1 MTTGI
6 STRPDRR
13 RVVAGAFG
21 IGALLASPGLVR
33 AQAWPNRNIR
43 IVVAFPP
50 GGAADIVTRHLT
62 ERLTQEWGQAVVV
75 ENRGGAGGN
84 VASAE
89 VARAEPDGHT
99 LLITSSAV
107 AINHLLYAR
116 MPLDTFKDLA
126 PVGMGITVPNV
137 MVVPAA
143 SSDKTAA
150 DLLARARAN
159 PGKLTYGSAGIG
171 SSIHMAG
178 ELFKYLAKVDMVHAP
193 YRGAGPAMNDL
204 IGGRL
209 DVMFDTLT
217 VSASQIRGGTI
228 RALGVSTKQPLPELP
243 GVPVISSVVPG
254 YEMQSWF
261 AFFTAARTPPEIVAR
276 LSTGLNKALHDPGV
290 VKRLAEIGTTPVGST
305 PEDLAAAMQAEVKLW
320 EPVIRAADIKIS
332 G

>member
-1 MTTGI
+1 MTMDGQSI
-6 STRPDRR
+6 VNRR
-13 RVVAGAFG
+13 RLLAGAAG
-21 IGALLASPGLVR
+21 TAALIGSPLPLR
-33 AQAWPNRNIR
+33 AQAWPSRNIR

-62 ERLTQEWGQAVVV
+62 ERLSKEWGQSVVV

-84 VASAE
+84 LASAE
-89 VARAEPDGHT
+89 VARTDPDGHT

-107 AINHLLYAR
+107 AVNHLLYAR

-143 SSDKTAA
+143 SQDRTAQ
-150 DLLARARAN
+150 DFLARARAN
-159 PGKLTYGSAGIG
+159 PGKLTFGSAGIG

-228 RALGVSTKQPLPELP
+228 RPLAVSTRDPLPALP
-243 GVPVISSVVPG
+243 GVPTISTIVPG

-261 AFFTAARTPPEIVAR
+261 AFFTAAKTPPEIVNR
-276 LSTGLNKALHDPGV
+276 LSAGLKAALHDPGV
-290 VKRLAEIGTTPVGST
+290 VARLSEIGTTPVGST
-305 PEDLAAAMQAEVKLW
+305 PQELAEAMQAELRLW
-320 EPVIRAADIKIS
+320 EPVIKAANIRIS
-332 G
+332 Q

>member
-1 MTTGI
+1 MAQEASPNRRHVLAAGLTG
-6 STRPDRR
+6 
-13 RVVAGAFG
+13 AGL
-21 IGALLASPGLVR
+21 IASPGLVR
-33 AQAWPNRNIR
+33 AQAWPSRPVR

-50 GGAADIVTRHLT
+50 GGAADIVTRHIT
-62 ERLTQEWGQAVVV
+62 ERLSQEWGQPVVV

-89 VARAEPDGHT
+89 VARTDPDGHT

-137 MVVPAA
+137 MVVPA
-143 SSDKTAA
+143 SSPDRTPA

-228 RALGVSTKQPLPELP
+228 RAIGVSTREPLPELP
-243 GVPVISSVVPG
+243 GVPVISATIPG

-261 AFFTAARTPPEIVAR
+261 AFFTAARTPPEIVSR
-276 LSTGLNKALHDPGV
+276 LSSGLKAALHDPAV

-305 PEDLAAAMQAEVKLW
+305 PEELAAAMQAEVRLW
-320 EPVIRAADIKIS
+320 EPVIKAADIKIS

>member
-1 MTTGI
+1 MAQDA
-6 STRPDRR
+6 SPNRR
-13 RVVAGAFG
+13 HVLAAGLAGAG
-21 IGALLASPGLVR
+21 LIASPGLVR
-33 AQAWPNRNIR
+33 AQAWPSRPIR

-62 ERLTQEWGQAVVV
+62 ERLSQEWGQPVVV

-89 VARAEPDGHT
+89 VARTEPDGHT

-143 SSDKTAA
+143 SPDRTPA

-178 ELFKYLAKVDMVHAP
+178 ELFKYLAKVDLVHAP

-228 RALGVSTKQPLPELP
+228 RAIGVSTKEPLAELP
-243 GVPVISSVVPG
+243 GVPVISATVPG

-261 AFFTAARTPPEIVAR
+261 AFFTAARTPPEIIAR
-276 LSTGLNKALHDPGV
+276 LSAGLKAALHDPGV

-305 PEDLAAAMQAEVKLW
+305 PEELAAAMQAEVRLW
-320 EPVIRAADIKIS
+320 EPVIKAADIKIS

>member
-1 MTTGI
+1 M
-6 STRPDRR
+6 
-13 RVVAGAFG
+13 
-21 IGALLASPGLVR
+21 ALDASPNRRHVLAAGLAGGGLVAAPGLLR
-33 AQAWPNRNIR
+33 AQTWPSRPVR

-62 ERLTQEWGQAVVV
+62 ERLSQEFGQPIVV

-89 VARAEPDGHT
+89 VARSDPDGHT

-143 SSDKTAA
+143 SADRTPA

-178 ELFKYLAKVDMVHAP
+178 ELFKYLAKVDIVHAP

-228 RALGVSTKQPLPELP
+228 RAIGVSTREPLPELP
-243 GVPVISSVVPG
+243 GVPVISATVPG

-261 AFFTAARTPPEIVAR
+261 AFFTAARTPPEIIAR
-276 LSTGLNKALHDPGV
+276 LSAGLRTALHDPGV

-305 PEDLAAAMQAEVKLW
+305 PEELAAAMQAEVRLW
-320 EPVIRAADIKIS
+320 EPVIKAADIKIS

>member
-1 MTTGI
+1 MDETK
-6 STRPDRR
+6 RLDRR
-13 RVVAGAFG
+13 RVMAGAG
-21 IGALLASPGLVR
+21 GVAALLASPGLVR

-62 ERLTQEWGQAVVV
+62 ERLTREWGQAVIV

-84 VASAE
+84 LASAE
-89 VARAEPDGHT
+89 VARTDPDGHT

-107 AINHLLYAR
+107 AVNHLLYAR
-116 MPLDTFKDLA
+116 MPLDTYKDLA

-137 MVVPAA
+137 MVVPAN
-143 SSDKTAA
+143 SLDKSAA
-150 DLLARARAN
+150 DLLARAKAN
-159 PGKLTYGSAGIG
+159 PGKLTFGSAGIG

-228 RALGVSTKQPLPELP
+228 RPLGVSTKDPLPALP
-243 GVPVISSVVPG
+243 GVPTIAQSGLPDYRADNWFGLGAPAGTPQEVVD
-254 YEMQSWF
+254 
-261 AFFTAARTPPEIVAR
+261 R
-276 LSTGLNKALHDPGV
+276 LN
-290 VKRLAEIGTTPVGST
+290 
-305 PEDLAAAMQAEVKLW
+305 AEVNKLVR
-320 EPVIRAADIKIS
+320 EPAFAEKLVSLGFQPTGGSVEEMKATIQRDRAKWKTVIDANNIRAE
-332 G
+332 

>member
-1 MTTGI
+1 MTGLSIRT
-6 STRPDRR
+6 DRR
-13 RVVAGAFG
+13 RVLAGGLALGAAVAAP
-21 IGALLASPGLVR
+21 SLVR
-33 AQAWPNRNIR
+33 AQAWPSRNIR

-50 GGAADIVTRHLT
+50 GGAADIVTRHLV

-89 VARAEPDGHT
+89 VARSEPDGHT

-137 MVVPAA
+137 MVVPSA
-143 SSDKTAA
+143 SADKTAA

-217 VSASQIRGGTI
+217 VSAAQIKGGLI
-228 RALGVSTKQPLPELP
+228 RPLGVSTKEPLAELP

-261 AFFTAARTPPEIVAR
+261 AFFTAAGTPREIVGR
-276 LSTGLNKALHDPGV
+276 LSAGLNKALHDPGV

-305 PEDLAAAMQAEVKLW
+305 PEELAAAMQAEVRLW
-320 EPVIRAADIKIS
+320 EPVIKAANIRIA

>member
-1 MTTGI
+1 MAQDA
-6 STRPDRR
+6 SPNRR
-13 RVVAGAFG
+13 HVLAAGLAGAG
-21 IGALLASPGLVR
+21 LIASPGLVR
-33 AQAWPNRNIR
+33 AQAWPSRPIR

-62 ERLTQEWGQAVVV
+62 ERLSQEWGQPVVV

-89 VARAEPDGHT
+89 VARTDPDGHT

-143 SSDKTAA
+143 SPDRTPA

-178 ELFKYLAKVDMVHAP
+178 ELFKYLAKVDLVHAP

-228 RALGVSTKQPLPELP
+228 RAIGVSTREPLAELP
-243 GVPVISSVVPG
+243 GVPVISATVPG

-261 AFFTAARTPPEIVAR
+261 AFFTAARTPPEIIAR
-276 LSTGLNKALHDPGV
+276 LSAGLKAALHDPGV

-305 PEDLAAAMQAEVKLW
+305 PEELAAAMQAEVRLW
-320 EPVIRAADIKIS
+320 EPVIKAADIKIS